1 MNHAFY
7 YYRPQDLAGALRPI
21 LRRFA
26 HQWSRTG
33 HRAR

>member
-26 HQWSRTG
+26 HQ
-33 HRAR
+33 